1 MGLVIGRT
9 LDIRTDVAENR
20 EPRRTESSLHRSPY
34 GEAEH
39 FEPMTAARFAGRPA
53 SGVRRREAAEEVSG
67 AEVGET
73 PDQDHSW
80 GRRRAR

>member
-39 FEPMTAARFAGRPA
+39 FEPDDCRA
-53 SGVRRREAAEEVSG
+53 VRG
-67 AEVGET
+67 APGL
-73 PDQDHSW
+73 
-80 GRRRAR
+80 RRASPRSRGGGQRCRGG